1 MKFREFIKDKWLLIV
16 LVLCGLISIEIFLIP
31 YPFSVFIKLYI
42 PISLIFL
49 MLIGFWGEYFVKN
62 NFYHN
67 FSTTLEEL
75 EEKYLITEIVK
86 TPHFSEGKLFK
97 SWLEDIDKSMHE
109 HVNQYRYR
117 IENYKEYIELWI
129 HEIKLP
135 IATSKMI
142 IENNK
147 NLITKSMDE
156 ELRKS

>member
-31 YPFSVFIKLYI
+31 YPFSGFIKLYI

-97 SWLEDIDKSMHE
+97 GWLEDIDKSMHE

-147 NLITKSMDE
+147 NPITKSMDE